1 MLIYNVNGS
10 VTDIQI
16 NAIVDG
22 KITSSVVTPANIP
35 DSLTAATASATITN
49 AIAYAS
55 SSATAYS
62 LGYPTNLNPTNVGY
76 TYLSSATIQK
86 IYSTNSYS
94 VLNPTN
100 PNLHTRGQVNH
111 YITSSATFLIA
122 TASFLSASLKDY
134 AYSSVTSHSLST
146 TDYTDTSLVNDTT
159 LYYYSASV
167 VVSDSLKNLVANTAF
182 SQSVAAGRIV
192 KIVVPFETLKPVIEP
207 TISNIQNITILNY
220 NGVVQSLNTFNTISS
235 SISDGIVS
243 NFALLF
249 ASASKNNMGSVVNN
263 TINLTIGKTQ
273 LKSISIKKTLASEGT
288 EIQAFEAKYPNNDNR
303 TNKGTVYLS
312 SATIPK
318 TYSTSSYS
326 VEYPT
331 NKSNWSTINGVLT
344 SPKNQ

>member
-1 MLIYNVNGS
+1 MLIYNVNGT

-16 NAIVDG
+16 TAIVDG
-22 KITSSVVTPANIP
+22 KITSSAVIPANIP
-35 DSLTAATASATITN
+35 DSFTAATASATITN
-49 AIAYAS
+49 AITYNS
-55 SSATAYS
+55 SSAAAYG
-62 LGYPTNLNPTNVGY
+62 LGYPTNLNPTNTGY
-76 TYLSSATIQK
+76 VYKSSATSTK
-86 IYSTNSYS
+86 TYSTATYAS
-94 VLNPTN
+94 LNPTSA
-100 PNLHTRGQVNH
+100 NLHTRGQVNH

-134 AYSSVTSHSLST
+134 VYSSVTSHSLST

-167 VVSDSLKNLVANTAF
+167 VVSDNLKNLVANTAF
-182 SQSVAAGRIV
+182 SQSVAAGRLV
-192 KIVVPFETLKPVIEP
+192 KIVVPFETLKSVIEP

-235 SISDGIVS
+235 SISNGIVS

-273 LKSISIKKTLASEGT
+273 LKSISTKKTLASEGT
-288 EIQAFEAKYPNNDNR
+288 EIQAFALKYPTD
-303 TNKGTVYLS
+303 
-312 SATIPK
+312 K
-318 TYSTSSYS
+318 T
-326 VEYPT
+326 
-331 NKSNWSTINGVLT
+331 NWSTINGVLT